1 MKAYLTRH
9 LQVLITTL
17 GDFARN
23 PAATLLTVAMIGVT
37 LALPTGLYVGLLNLQ
52 RFSHGW
58 RGQGSLSVYL
68 KKDVSGAPVTEA
80 IKRVPGVISAYYISP
95 AQGLQQFEAQ
105 SGLGRALGVL
115 HGNPLPGVVEVTP
128 KAATAASLTRLATQI
143 TSLNGVARVQSNL
156 AWLERLDA
164 ALALG
169 HRLVMVMAT
178 LLGLALILILS
189 NTTRAAVASRATEI
203 DIIGLVGGTQAFIRR
218 PFLYAGAMTG
228 ALGALCALL
237 LIEVALLALSGPV
250 DTLDALYASHY
261 TLSGLAGHQ
270 ALALVALGGGL
281 GWIGARIAV
290 GHRLRK
296 TPN

>member
-1 MKAYLTRH
+1 MKAYFTRH
-9 LQVLITTL
+9 LQVFITTL
-17 GDFARN
+17 GDLARS
-23 PAATLLTVAMIGVT
+23 PAATILTVAMIGVT

-68 KKDVSGAPVTEA
+68 KRGVSGTHVTRA
-80 IKRVPGVISAYYISP
+80 LRRMAGVRSAYYISP
-95 AQGLQQFEAQ
+95 AKGLQQFEAQ
-105 SGLGRALGVL
+105 SGLGRVLGVL

-128 KAATAASLTRLATQI
+128 KAATAKPLTRLATRI
-143 TSLNGVARVQSNL
+143 TSLKGVAHVQSNL

-169 HRLVMVMAT
+169 RRLVVVMAT
-178 LLGLALILILS
+178 LLGLALILILG

-218 PFLYAGAMTG
+218 PFLYAGALTG
-228 ALGALCALL
+228 ALGALCALFF
-237 LIEVALLALSGPV
+237 IEVALLALSGPV

-261 TLSGLAGHQ
+261 ALSGLAAHQ
-270 ALALVALGGGL
+270 AFTLVGLGGGL

-290 GHRLRK
+290 GLQLRK
-296 TPN
+296 SPD